1 MAGVGGRPPK
11 ELPTGEQ
18 KVQAVRSMFDAI
30 APRYDLVN
38 RVMTFG
44 MDRGWRRLT
53 VDRLRLEP
61 GSLVFDVACGTGD
74 LCRQLRKSKL
84 RAVGFDMSS
93 GMLEAARTSA
103 PLVLA
108 DGLNLPVR
116 DGSADGVTCGF
127 ALRNVES
134 LPKLFAEFARV
145 IRPGGRVSLLEV
157 AEPKAAILKAGH
169 KLYFH
174 KVVPVIGGLISD
186 RSAYSYLPRSTAY
199 LPPPEGLI
207 RLLEEAGFTDIERKV
222 LGLGAAQLL
231 TGTRG

>member
-1 MAGVGGRPPK
+1 MADLK
-11 ELPTGEQ
+11 KTELPTGEQ
-18 KVQAVRSMFDAI
+18 KVKAVTSMFDAI

-53 VDRLRLEP
+53 VDRLELAD

-74 LCRQLRKSKL
+74 LCKQLRKSRL

-93 GMLEAARTSA
+93 GMLEAAHTTA

-108 DGLNLPVR
+108 DGLNLPVA

-134 LPKLFAEFARV
+134 LPKLFTEFSRV
-145 IRPGGRVSLLEV
+145 LRPGGRVSLLEV
-157 AEPKAAILKAGH
+157 AEPRSPIIKMGH
-169 KLYFH
+169 HFYFH

-199 LPPPEGLI
+199 LPPPD
-207 RLLEEAGFTDIERKV
+207 RLLKMLGESGFTNIERKV
-222 LGLGAAQLL
+222 LGMGAAQLI
-231 TGTRG
+231 TGTRA

>member
-1 MAGVGGRPPK
+1 MPGKKPK

-18 KVQAVRSMFDAI
+18 KVRAVQSMFDAI

-44 MDRGWRRLT
+44 MDRGWRRMT
-53 VDRLRLEP
+53 VDRMQLAP
-61 GSLVFDVACGTGD
+61 GSMVFDVACGTGD
-74 LCRQLRKSKL
+74 LCAQLRKSRL
-84 RAVGFDMSS
+84 LAVGFDMSS
-93 GMLEAARTSA
+93 GMLEAAHTRA

-127 ALRNVES
+127 ALRNVEN
-134 LPKLFAEFARV
+134 LARLFEEFARV

-157 AEPKAAILKAGH
+157 AEPKAAIIKAGH
-169 KLYFH
+169 HFYFH

-186 RSAYSYLPRSTAY
+186 RDAYSYLPRSTAY
-199 LPPPEGLI
+199 LPPPEK
-207 RLLEEAGFTDIERKV
+207 LLEMLHEAGFSALERKV
-222 LGLGAAQLL
+222 LGMGAAQLI
-231 TGTRG
+231 TGTRA

>member
-1 MAGVGGRPPK
+1 MADLGK
-11 ELPTGEQ
+11 TDLPTGER
-18 KVQAVRSMFDAI
+18 KVKAVTSMFDAI

-53 VDRLRLEP
+53 VDRLELAD

-74 LCRQLRKSKL
+74 LCKQLRKSRL
-84 RAVGFDMSS
+84 RVVGFDMSS
-93 GMLEAARTSA
+93 GMLEAAHTTA

-108 DGLNLPVR
+108 DGLNLPVADR
-116 DGSADGVTCGF
+116 SADGVTCGF

-145 IRPGGRVSLLEV
+145 LRPGGRVSLLEV
-157 AEPKAAILKAGH
+157 AEPKSPIIRMGH
-169 KLYFH
+169 HFYFH

-199 LPPPEGLI
+199 LPTPG
-207 RLLEEAGFTDIERKV
+207 RLLEMLGEAGFTDVERKV
-222 LGLGAAQLL
+222 LGMGAAQLI
-231 TGTRG
+231 TGTRGG

>member
-1 MAGVGGRPPK
+1 MAGVGGRTPK

-53 VDRLRLEP
+53 VDRLSLEP
-61 GSLVFDVACGTGD
+61 GSLVLDVACGTGD

-145 IRPGGRVSLLEV
+145 IRQGGRVSLLEV
-157 AEPKAAILKAGH
+157 AEPRAAILKAGH

-186 RSAYSYLPRSTAY
+186 RNAYSYLPRSTAY
-199 LPPPEGLI
+199 LPEPDGLI
-207 RLLEEAGFTDIERKV
+207 RLLSEAGFTDIERKV